1 MLINYDELKANVG
14 GSNRRQVIA
23 NLQKMRVRFLLRP
36 DGKPITT
43 LAAFEV
49 ALKIP
54 RNYRNLDTDN
64 TDAPQTVEVI

>member
-1 MLINYDELKANVG
+1 MLINYDELKAHVG

-23 NLQKMRVRFLLRP
+23 NLQKMRVRFLLRA

-43 LAAFEV
+43 LTAFEA

-54 RNYRNLDTDN
+54 RTYRNVSTEAD
-64 TDAPQTVEVI
+64 DAPQTVEVS